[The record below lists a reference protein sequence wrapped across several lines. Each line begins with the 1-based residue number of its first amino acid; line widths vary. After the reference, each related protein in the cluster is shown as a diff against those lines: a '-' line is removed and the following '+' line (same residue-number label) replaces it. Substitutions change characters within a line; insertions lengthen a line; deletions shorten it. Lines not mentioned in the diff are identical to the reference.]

1 MNKIMDWILSQMRL
15 VDTEDEQEDSEQEAV
30 PIEKSWLE
38 LVHRKKEKVLEEE
51 GHVYFKNVQTYEDC
65 KLVIDN
71 YKVGAV
77 CIYSLDSTINPDA
90 QGMMNYICGGIY
102 ALDGDVMSVGENI
115 FMTFMTVTITK
126 T

>member
-15 VDTEDEQEDSEQEAV
+15 VDTEDEQEDSEQETV

-51 GHVYFKNVQTYEDC
+51 GRVYFKNVQTYEDC
-65 KLVIDN
+65 KLVVDN

-77 CIYSLDSTINPDA
+77 CIYSLDPIINPDA
-90 QGMMNYICGGIY
+90 QCMMNYICGGIY
-102 ALDGDVMSVGENI
+102 ALDGDVSTIGENV
-115 FMTFMTVTITK
+115 FMATARKVVSGI
-126 T
+126 